1 MVPQRSVHTKR
12 HYSLLFRKDTTS
24 FSLWCQGS
32 IILVLLWVSYWSMIL
47 FFGAEFTVAFAK
59 KYSGIIAPTAMAKV
73 EIPTETEKTM

>member
-1 MVPQRSVHTKR
+1 
-12 HYSLLFRKDTTS
+12 
-24 FSLWCQGS
+24 
-32 IILVLLWVSYWSMIL
+32 MIL